1 MDWKKVWEEVKA
13 WFISEGKEIEEELAP
28 FGKQFASSIGSAV
41 LTAAESAVAQFA
53 TQSITG
59 SAKKDLCFTAI
70 VDNLKTQG
78 LTAATSLVNSAIEIC
93 VAKLK
98 SVAPPS
104 A

>member
-13 WFISEGKEIEEELAP
+13 WFIAEGKEIEVELAP
-28 FGKQFASSIGSAV
+28 FVQQFATEIGKAV

-53 TQSITG
+53 THSISG
-59 SAKKDLCFTAI
+59 VDKKNLSFTAI
-70 VDNLKTQG
+70 EDNLKTQG
-78 LTAATSLVNSAIEIC
+78 LTAATSLINSAIEVC

-98 SVAPPS
+98 AQTPPS